1 LVNNYF
7 SYIKKAG
14 NYAGLFFLMLLL
26 FTNCSSKGK
35 IVAKVGD
42 FELYQNELEILMDHY
57 GYDLNS
63 KSETKDFV
71 NQWCENQ
78 LYKLEIQS
86 NNPEKWQLIQLKKD
100 HFGAELA
107 KYYFE
112 ETSFNLQLDSIV
124 TEEEINNYYT
134 KNKDEFILQDYIVK
148 ALYLKIPKSLDFKK
162 EKVHTSYLLKNDK
175 DLAEINSYAKLYAEN
190 FYFDD
195 SSWIYFSELT
205 KDIPIRKMNIDNIV
219 LNRSKTYFSD
229 DDYTYFLNIIDY
241 KLKDEAPPIAF
252 LTNDIK
258 ESILRGR
265 LQQLK
270 EKKGPQLTKDL
281 KKKYEIIINL

>member
-1 LVNNYF
+1 
-7 SYIKKAG
+7 
-14 NYAGLFFLMLLL
+14 MLLL